1 MKLKMAS
8 NQTNLTENLKQ
19 LITQLITDLI
29 TATLQVLETSGD
41 VTNTGIFDALAEI
54 AENDPRFTQFVPQLL
69 QILEE
74 NGIET
79 EALVNASNTAR
90 SQSSSD
96 TGIQESMDNLRQQ
109 AREFFTDARILEL
122 AQELKETLRIY
133 YEGIL
138 NHESLRV
145 NSPEFLYSIPGGY
158 LPFLA
163 PLQLQSDPEF
173 RAELVRFLTK
183 FLEVEAALKDQQN

>member
-1 MKLKMAS
+1 MAS
-8 NQTNLTENLKQ
+8 NQTNLVENLKQ
-19 LITQLITDLI
+19 LITELITSLI
-29 TATLQVLETSGD
+29 TATLEILDTSGD
-41 VTNTGIFDALAEI
+41 VPNIFDALAEI
-54 AENDPRFTQFVPQLL
+54 AETDPRFTQFEPQVI

-96 TGIQESMDNLRQQ
+96 IGNQESMDNLRRQT
-109 AREFFTDARILEL
+109 EEIFTDARILEL

-145 NSPEFLYSIPGGY
+145 NSPEFFEFLYSIPGGY

-163 PLQLQSDPEF
+163 PLLQSDPEF
-173 RAELVRFLTK
+173 TAELVRFLTK
-183 FLEVEAALKDQQN
+183 FLEVEAALNNQHN